1 MGVGAF
7 NHRVSM
13 EFCAVIGPL
22 IYIYTLCSLFEANV
36 LVVRLKATKTLSRL
50 LACVCLW
57 SFIYYF
63 FDKKKKKIQYIFSL
77 YFVLLGQKLTNYM
90 LILLTDLDCQPTD
103 YGLVFMKTMMKLLKS
118 GMMRSAQQK
127 LIISYRLI
135 CMFDYLLFS
144 FHYLCTYIFLWYTY
158 TLPCTSLCV

>member
-50 LACVCLW
+50 LACMCLW

-63 FDKKKKKIQYIFSL
+63 FDKKEEENL
-77 YFVLLGQKLTNYM
+77 VYFF
-90 LILLTDLDCQPTD
+90 P
-103 YGLVFMKTMMKLLKS
+103 VFCFA
-118 GMMRSAQQK
+118 RQE
-127 LIISYRLI
+127 
-135 CMFDYLLFS
+135 
-144 FHYLCTYIFLWYTY
+144 TY
-158 TLPCTSLCV
+158 